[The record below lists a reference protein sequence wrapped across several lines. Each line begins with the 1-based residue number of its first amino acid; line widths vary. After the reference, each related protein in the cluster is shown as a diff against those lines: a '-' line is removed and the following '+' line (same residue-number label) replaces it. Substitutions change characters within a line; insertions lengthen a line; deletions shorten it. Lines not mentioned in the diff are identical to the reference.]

1 MVDAFLD
8 DDILIN
14 LLRNFPSSLVWK
26 STQGKAIWGIAPA
39 AWMQVIEGASNKIAQ
54 QRAGR
59 FLKQFALIYPTQSE
73 IDWAMQQLQIF
84 YLSHNVDA
92 FDCLIAAPAIA
103 YNCHFIRAILSILRR
118 CSAISRSSRIERD
131 KNDCK
136 LHHD

>member
-8 DDILIN
+8 ADILIN

-92 FDCLIAAPAIA
+92 FDCLIAAPAHRLQLPL
-103 YNCHFIRAILSILRR
+103 YTRNLKHFTPLLGNLAQQPY
-118 CSAISRSSRIERD
+118 
-131 KNDCK
+131 
-136 LHHD
+136 